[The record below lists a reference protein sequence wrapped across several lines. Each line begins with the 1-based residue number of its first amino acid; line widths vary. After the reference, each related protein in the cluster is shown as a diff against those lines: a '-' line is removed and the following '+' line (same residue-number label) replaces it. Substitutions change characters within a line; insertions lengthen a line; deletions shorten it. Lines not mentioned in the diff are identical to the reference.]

1 MNTYLTGIL
10 FVLSGILLLN
20 LAVLSGING
29 VLWGLVLGGKIIFN
43 LIGVVLLMR
52 YINEKSHT

>member
-29 VLWGLVLGGKIIFN
+29 VLWGLVLGAASFSI
-43 LIGVVLLMR
+43 
-52 YINEKSHT
+52 

>member
-29 VLWGLVLGGKIIFN
+29 VLWGLVLGGKDHFQSNRCCTAHEI
-43 LIGVVLLMR
+43 
-52 YINEKSHT
+52 YK